1 MSRPL
6 LLLVGLVALAVP
18 VGVGVF
24 ALSNAAQTESMVQ
37 EQSVGSQ
44 SLDAQSLDAQM
55 VEQSM
60 QAQSPP
66 IDLVPI
72 PSTDLAAM
80 ARDDPQGAVAL
91 VRQALLTNP
100 LILDEAIAAL
110 EDARA
115 SVEEVAM
122 VDVIRQNADLLF
134 DSPNASI
141 MGNPEGTITLVEFLD
156 YNCHFCKRAHDDVMR
171 LIAENDDIRVVVK
184 DFPVLGPGSLEAA
197 QIAVAFRAQD
207 GDMAAFIDTMMSEED
222 AAADSALARSVAL
235 ELGADEAALDL
246 ALEDPDLM
254 TAIGEAYALAEQLN
268 IQGTPAF
275 ILGEERI
282 MGAVGFDRLS
292 AAIQAERERLAAL

>member
-6 LLLVGLVALAVP
+6 IVLAALVAISVP
-18 VGVGVF
+18 VAIGVF
-24 ALSNAAQTESMVQ
+24 ALSNAAESEGTLA
-37 EQSVGSQ
+37 EQG
-44 SLDAQSLDAQM
+44 LDAQV
-55 VEQSM
+55 VEQAV

-66 IDLVPI
+66 IALAPQQLAPQLAPI

-91 VRQALLTNP
+91 VRQALLSNP

-115 SVEEVAM
+115 SAEEVAM

-134 DSPNASI
+134 DSENASI
-141 MGNPEGTITLVEFLD
+141 MGNPDGTITLVEFLD
-156 YNCHFCKRAHDDVMR
+156 YNCHFCKRAHEDVMR
-171 LIAENDDIRVVVK
+171 LIAENADVRVVVK

-197 QIAVAFRAQD
+197 QVAVAFRAQG
-207 GDMAAFIDTMMSEED
+207 GDMAAFIHAMMSEHD

-235 ELGADEAALDL
+235 DLGADEAALDL

-254 TAIGEAYALAEQLN
+254 TPIGEAYSLAEQLD
-268 IQGTPAF
+268 IRGTPAF

>member
-6 LLLVGLVALAVP
+6 IVLAALVAISVP
-18 VGVGVF
+18 VVIGVF
-24 ALSNAAQTESMVQ
+24 ALSNAAEPEGTVVE
-37 EQSVGSQ
+37 Q
-44 SLDAQSLDAQM
+44 SLDKQV
-55 VEQSM
+55 VEQAV

-66 IDLVPI
+66 IALAPQQAAPQLAPI

-91 VRQALLTNP
+91 VRQALLSNP

-115 SVEEVAM
+115 SAEEVAM
-122 VDVIRQNADLLF
+122 VDIIRQNADLLF
-134 DSPNASI
+134 DSQNASI
-141 MGNPEGTITLVEFLD
+141 MGNPDGTITLVEFLD
-156 YNCHFCKRAHDDVMR
+156 YNCHFCKRAHEDVMR
-171 LIAENDDIRVVVK
+171 LIAENADVRVVVK

-197 QIAVAFRAQD
+197 QVAVAFRAQG
-207 GDMAAFIDTMMSEED
+207 GDMAAFVDAMMSEED

-254 TAIGEAYALAEQLN
+254 TPIGEAYSLAEQLD
-268 IQGTPAF
+268 IRGTPAF

>member
-6 LLLVGLVALAVP
+6 IVLASLAAIAVP
-18 VGVGVF
+18 VGLGVF
-24 ALSNAAQTESMVQ
+24 ALSNAAEPESMVA
-37 EQSVGSQ
+37 E
-44 SLDAQSLDAQM
+44 QSLDAQM

-60 QAQSPP
+60 QAENPP
-66 IDLVPI
+66 MALEPIALAPI

-91 VRQALLTNP
+91 VRQALLSNP

-110 EDARA
+110 EEARA
-115 SVEEVAM
+115 SAEEIAV
-122 VDVIRQNADLLF
+122 VDIIRQNADLLF

-141 MGNPEGTITLVEFLD
+141 IGNPDGAITLVEFLD

-171 LIAENDDIRVVVK
+171 LIAENDDVRVVVK

-197 QIAVAFRAQD
+197 QIAVAFREQG
-207 GDMAAFIDTMMSEED
+207 GDMQAFIHAMMSEED
-222 AAADSALARSVAL
+222 AAADNALARAVAL

-254 TAIGEAYALAEQLN
+254 ISIGEAYTLAEQLD
-268 IQGTPAF
+268 IRGTPAF
-275 ILGEERI
+275 ILGDERI
-282 MGAVGFDRLS
+282 MGAVGFDRLA

>member
-6 LLLVGLVALAVP
+6 IVLAALAAVAAPVGL
-18 VGVGVF
+18 GVF
-24 ALSNAAQTESMVQ
+24 ALSNAAEQQSMVA
-37 EQSVGSQ
+37 EE
-44 SLDAQSLDAQM
+44 SLDAQM

-60 QAQSPP
+60 QAESPP
-66 IDLVPI
+66 IALAPI

-80 ARDDPQGAVAL
+80 AMDDPQGAVAL
-91 VRQALLTNP
+91 VRQALLSNP

-110 EDARA
+110 EEARA
-115 SVEEVAM
+115 SADEVAM
-122 VDVIRQNADLLF
+122 VDIIRQNADLLF

-141 MGNPEGTITLVEFLD
+141 MGNPDGTITLVEFLD

-171 LIAENDDIRVVVK
+171 LIAENADVRVVVK

-197 QIAVAFRAQD
+197 QVAVAFRAQ
-207 GDMAAFIDTMMSEED
+207 GGNMQAFIHAMMSEED

-254 TAIGEAYALAEQLN
+254 TPIGEAYTLAEQLD
-268 IQGTPAF
+268 IRGTPAF
-275 ILGEERI
+275 ILGDERI
-282 MGAVGFDRLS
+282 MGAVGFDRLT